1 MNEPLFEVSAACA
14 EVKVI
19 EPRAT
24 TFIGSVPG
32 VPGLVI
38 ATPLIVEVVE
48 SVASS
53 EHVAPGIT
61 MLRVLLSKVEVGF
74 TNAAALALIV
84 RVPPQV
90 AVPLNPNTM
99 FPPEEALDR
108 QVNPV
113 VPVLNTQLLGLDEID
128 DAAEVID
135 TVGSTSVLE
144 IVDVVAITGAVGAAF
159 VTVIVY
165 VLVVVRSAPVTT
177 TVIVLTPS
185 LRAHDEP

>member
-1 MNEPLFEVSAACA
+1 
-14 EVKVI
+14 
-19 EPRAT
+19 
-24 TFIGSVPG
+24 
-32 VPGLVI
+32 
-38 ATPLIVEVVE
+38 
-48 SVASS
+48 
-53 EHVAPGIT
+53 
-61 MLRVLLSKVEVGF
+61 
-74 TNAAALALIV
+74 
-84 RVPPQV
+84 
-90 AVPLNPNTM
+90 M

-177 TVIVLTPS
+177 AVMVFAPS